1 LILGVPAGTTIRLP
15 YGRQM
20 TIAANFIADL
30 QAERKIGNVSYE
42 TEQHL
47 KHEFRKLG
55 RNASGPMLAAAVE
68 AEIERLETQA
78 VTLRR
83 LILTNLHETPLA
95 NATRYPG
102 LLQRYTCVCEYA

>member
-1 LILGVPAGTTIRLP
+1 
-15 YGRQM
+15 M

-55 RNASGPMLAAAVE
+55 RNASGPMLAAAAE
-68 AEIERLETQA
+68 AEFERLERQA

-83 LILTNLHETPLA
+83 LRA
-95 NATRYPG
+95 G
-102 LLQRYTCVCEYA
+102 LLGVA